1 MISGA
6 SQIFEKGYTT
16 MMYKHVITGETIDE
30 ERFDELVD
38 EEMESRLDEYFFE
51 RWIDE
56 NYNAH
61 EIFSMCEMERQ
72 DVYEEFYEA
81 VREETIEDM
90 DYEPMEEEEEE

>member
-1 MISGA
+1 
-6 SQIFEKGYTT
+6 
-16 MMYKHVITGETIDE
+16 MMYKHVITGEVIDD

-38 EEMESRLDEYFFE
+38 EEMELYMDEFYFE

-72 DVYEEFYEA
+72 EVYEDFYNA
-81 VREETIEDM
+81 MREEAIDNM
-90 DYEPMEEEEEE
+90 DYEPIEEEEEE

>member
-1 MISGA
+1 
-6 SQIFEKGYTT
+6 
-16 MMYKHVITGETIDE
+16 MMYKHTITGEVIDD

-38 EEMESRLDEYFFE
+38 EEMELYMDEFYFE

-72 DVYEEFYEA
+72 EVYEDFYNA
-81 VREETIEDM
+81 MREEAIDNM
-90 DYEPMEEEEEE
+90 DYEPVEEEEEE

>member
-1 MISGA
+1 
-6 SQIFEKGYTT
+6 
-16 MMYKHVITGETIDE
+16 MMYKHTITGEVIDD

-38 EEMESRLDEYFFE
+38 EEMELYMDEFYFE

-72 DVYEEFYEA
+72 EVYEDFYNA
-81 VREETIEDM
+81 MREEAIDNM
-90 DYEPMEEEEEE
+90 DYEPIEEEEEE

>member
-1 MISGA
+1 
-6 SQIFEKGYTT
+6 
-16 MMYKHVITGETIDE
+16 MMYKHVITGEVIDE

-38 EEMESRLDEYFFE
+38 EEMEMWLDKFYFE

-72 DVYEEFYEA
+72 EVNEEFYNAMYDKTVEN
-81 VREETIEDM
+81 M

>member
-1 MISGA
+1 
-6 SQIFEKGYTT
+6 
-16 MMYKHVITGETIDE
+16 MMYKHVITGEVIDD

-38 EEMESRLDEYFFE
+38 EEMELYMDEFYFE

-72 DVYEEFYEA
+72 EVYEDFYNA
-81 VREETIEDM
+81 MREEAIDNM
-90 DYEPMEEEEEE
+90 DYEPIEEEE

>member
-1 MISGA
+1 
-6 SQIFEKGYTT
+6 
-16 MMYKHVITGETIDE
+16 MMYMNTITGEIIDE

-38 EEMESRLDEYFFE
+38 EEMEMWLDEYYFE

-72 DVYEEFYEA
+72 DVYEEFYDAMHEKA
-81 VREETIEDM
+81 IDNM
-90 DYEPMEEEEEE
+90 DYEPVEEEEEE

>member
-1 MISGA
+1 
-6 SQIFEKGYTT
+6 
-16 MMYKHVITGETIDE
+16 MMYKHTITGEVIDD

-38 EEMESRLDEYFFE
+38 EEMELYMDEFYFE

-72 DVYEEFYEA
+72 EVYEDFYNA
-81 VREETIEDM
+81 MREEAIDNM
-90 DYEPMEEEEEE
+90 DYEPIEEEE

>member
-1 MISGA
+1 
-6 SQIFEKGYTT
+6 
-16 MMYKHVITGETIDE
+16 MMYKHVITGEVIDD

-38 EEMESRLDEYFFE
+38 EEMESWLDGYYFE

-72 DVYEEFYEA
+72 EVNEEFYNAMYDKA
-81 VREETIEDM
+81 VENM
-90 DYEPMEEEEEE
+90 DYEPIEEEEEE

>member
-1 MISGA
+1 
-6 SQIFEKGYTT
+6 
-16 MMYKHVITGETIDE
+16 MMYKHVITGEVIDE

-38 EEMESRLDEYFFE
+38 EEMESWMDEFYFE

-72 DVYEEFYEA
+72 EVNEEFYNAMYDKA
-81 VREETIEDM
+81 VENM
-90 DYEPMEEEEEE
+90 DYEPIEEEEEE

>member
-1 MISGA
+1 
-6 SQIFEKGYTT
+6 

-38 EEMESRLDEYFFE
+38 EEMEMWLDEFYFE

-56 NYNAH
+56 NYSAH

-72 DVYEEFYEA
+72 EVNEEFYNAMYDKA
-81 VREETIEDM
+81 VENM
-90 DYEPMEEEEEE
+90 DYEPVEEEEEE

>member
-1 MISGA
+1 
-6 SQIFEKGYTT
+6 
-16 MMYKHVITGETIDE
+16 MMYKHVITGEVIDE

-38 EEMESRLDEYFFE
+38 EEMELWLDKFYFE

-72 DVYEEFYEA
+72 EVYEDFYNAMYDKA
-81 VREETIEDM
+81 VENM
-90 DYEPMEEEEEE
+90 DYEPIEEEE